1 MFAITVGR
9 PSQRSQAIRGSTSAP
24 TGRVLDVVE
33 LLARSGNARLR
44 FSDVA
49 RELDLTQATAHAILK
64 TLCDR
69 GWASRDPVAKTFT
82 LGPAVS
88 VVAARTDTVR
98 PLAHAARS
106 AALRISKEVG
116 YAGSVVERF
125 GDSLV
130 VTAFEGDATT
140 QPSGIPGDRIPY
152 APPFGV
158 AFAAWDT
165 EEEKR
170 AWIRRGAGNDADR
183 TQRLE
188 RVLEH
193 TRERGFDVDWTTAA
207 LAQAVQVVATLD
219 SQEMPTPVRQIVDQL
234 LVEFTTIG
242 FLSDDNPGRRKQ
254 PVVTIAAP
262 VFDHRQQVALMVAV
276 HPLCPLSARQIRVIG
291 KHLTQETAAISESNP
306 HPDAVD
312 RAG

>member
-1 MFAITVGR
+1 M
-9 PSQRSQAIRGSTSAP
+9 
-24 TGRVLDVVE
+24 LDVVE

-44 FSDVA
+44 FSDVV

-82 LGPAVS
+82 LGPALA
-88 VVAARTDTVR
+88 VVAARTDTAR

-106 AALRISKEVG
+106 AALRLSREVG
-116 YAGSVVERF
+116 YACSVVERF

-130 VTAFEGDATT
+130 VTAFEGEPAT

-158 AFAAWDT
+158 ALAAWDT
-165 EEEKR
+165 GEEQR
-170 AWIRRGAGNDADR
+170 AWIRRGAGNNADR
-183 TQRLE
+183 TQRLQQ
-188 RVLEH
+188 VLEH
-193 TRERGFDVDWTTAA
+193 TRERGFDVDWTTPA
-207 LAQAVQVVATLD
+207 LAQAVQVVGTLD
-219 SQEMPTPVRQIVDQL
+219 SNEMPTPVRHIMDQL

-262 VFDHRQQVALMVAV
+262 VFDHRRQVALMVAV
-276 HPLCPLSARQIRVIG
+276 HPLCPLSARQIAVIG
-291 KHLTQETAAISESNP
+291 KHLTDETTAISQSQP
-306 HPDAVD
+306 QPGAVD
-312 RAG
+312 RAV

>member
-1 MFAITVGR
+1 V
-9 PSQRSQAIRGSTSAP
+9 
-24 TGRVLDVVE
+24 
-33 LLARSGNARLR
+33 RLR
-44 FSDVA
+44 FSDVV

-82 LGPAVS
+82 LGPALA
-88 VVAARTDTVR
+88 VVAARMEMAR

-106 AALRISKEVG
+106 AVLRLSREVG

-130 VTAFEGDATT
+130 VTAFEGDPAT
-140 QPSGIPGDRIPY
+140 QPAGIPGDRIPY

-158 AFAAWDT
+158 ALAAWDT
-165 EEEKR
+165 DEEQR
-170 AWIRRGAGNDADR
+170 AWIRRGAGSNTDR
-183 TQRLE
+183 AQRLE
-188 RVLEH
+188 RVLAH
-193 TRERGFDVDWTTAA
+193 TRQRGYDVDWTTPA
-207 LAQAVQVVATLD
+207 LAQAVQVVGTLD
-219 SQEMPTPVRQIVDQL
+219 SDEMPIPVRHILEQL
-234 LVEFTTIG
+234 FVEFTTIG

-276 HPLCPLSARQIRVIG
+276 HPLCPLSSRQIRVIG
-291 KHLTQETAAISESNP
+291 KKLTDATMAISGSPGAAN
-306 HPDAVD
+306 

>member
-1 MFAITVGR
+1 MFVITVGTR
-9 PSQRSQAIRGSTSAP
+9 SQRSQAIRGSTSAP
-24 TGRVLDVVE
+24 TARVLDVVE

-44 FSDVA
+44 FSDIV

-82 LGPAVS
+82 LGPALA
-88 VVAARTDTVR
+88 VVAARMDTAR

-106 AALRISKEVG
+106 AALRLSKAVG

-130 VTAFEGDATT
+130 VTAFEGEPAT

-158 AFAAWDT
+158 ALAAWDT
-165 EEEKR
+165 DEEQR
-170 AWIRRGAGNDADR
+170 AWIRRGAGSNADR
-183 TQRLE
+183 THRLE

-193 TRERGFDVDWTTAA
+193 TRQRGFDVDWTTPA
-207 LAQAVQVVATLD
+207 LAQAVQVVGTLD
-219 SQEMPTPVRQIVDQL
+219 GNEMPTPVRQIMDQL

-262 VFDHRQQVALMVAV
+262 VFDHRKQVALMVAV

-291 KHLTQETAAISESNP
+291 KHLTDQTTAISESQ
-306 HPDAVD
+306 HQEAMD
-312 RAG
+312 RAV

>member
-1 MFAITVGR
+1 
-9 PSQRSQAIRGSTSAP
+9 
-24 TGRVLDVVE
+24 VLDVVE
-33 LLARSGNARLR
+33 LLARSPDAPLR

-69 GWASRDPVAKTFT
+69 GWVSRDPVAKTFI
-82 LGPAVS
+82 LGPALA
-88 VVAARTDTVR
+88 VVAARTDTAR
-98 PLAHAARS
+98 PLAHAART
-106 AALRISKEVG
+106 AALRLSREVG

-130 VTAFEGDATT
+130 VTAFEGDPAT
-140 QPSGIPGDRIPY
+140 QPAGIPGDRIPY

-158 AFAAWDT
+158 ALAAWDA
-165 EEEKR
+165 EEEQR
-170 AWIRRGAGNDADR
+170 AWIRRGAGDNTDR
-183 TQRLE
+183 VKRLE

-193 TRERGFDVDWTTAA
+193 TRERGFDVDWTTPA
-207 LAQAVQVVATLD
+207 LAQAVQAVGGLD
-219 SQEMPTPVRQIVDQL
+219 HHEMPTPVRHILDQL
-234 LVEFTTIG
+234 LAEFTTIG

-262 VFDHRQQVALMVAV
+262 VFDHRGQAALMLAV
-276 HPLCPLSARQIRVIG
+276 HPLCPLSARQIRLVG
-291 KHLTQETAAISESNP
+291 EKLTDETAAITQSQQNVV
-306 HPDAVD
+306 H

>member
-1 MFAITVGR
+1 
-9 PSQRSQAIRGSTSAP
+9 
-24 TGRVLDVVE
+24 
-33 LLARSGNARLR
+33 LARSGNARLR
-44 FSDVA
+44 FSDVV
-49 RELDLTQATAHAILK
+49 RELELTQATAHAILK

-69 GWASRDPVAKTFT
+69 GWASRDPVTKTFT
-82 LGPAVS
+82 LGPALA
-88 VVAARTDTVR
+88 VVAARMDAAR

-106 AALRISKEVG
+106 AALRLSREVG

-130 VTAFEGDATT
+130 VTAFEGDPAT

-158 AFAAWDT
+158 ALAAWDT
-165 EEEKR
+165 DEGQR
-170 AWIRRGAGNDADR
+170 AWIRRGAGDNTDR
-183 TQRLE
+183 TLRLE
-188 RVLEH
+188 RVLER
-193 TRERGFDVDWTTAA
+193 TRKRGFDVDWTTPA

-219 SQEMPTPVRQIVDQL
+219 SNEMPTPVRHILDQL

-262 VFDHRQQVALMVAV
+262 VFDHRRQVAMMVAV
-276 HPLCPLSARQIRVIG
+276 HPLCPLSARQVRVVG
-291 KHLTQETAAISESNP
+291 KKLTDETTAISESQLP
-306 HPDAVD
+306 AEVVHRAV
-312 RAG
+312 

>member
-1 MFAITVGR
+1 M
-9 PSQRSQAIRGSTSAP
+9 
-24 TGRVLDVVE
+24 LDVVE

-44 FSDVA
+44 FSDVV

-69 GWASRDPVAKTFT
+69 GWASRDPVDKTFT
-82 LGPAVS
+82 LGPALA
-88 VVAARTDTVR
+88 VVAALTDTVR
-98 PLAHAARS
+98 PLAQAARS
-106 AALRISKEVG
+106 AALRLFRKVG

-130 VTAFEGDATT
+130 VTAFEGDPAT
-140 QPSGIPGDRIPY
+140 QPAGIPGDLIPY

-158 AFAAWDT
+158 ALAAWDT
-165 EEEKR
+165 EEEQR
-170 AWIRRGAGNDADR
+170 AWIRRGAGSNADR

-193 TRERGFDVDWTTAA
+193 TRGRGFDVDWTTPA
-207 LAQAVQVVATLD
+207 LAQAVQLVGTLD
-219 SQEMPTPVRQIVDQL
+219 SNEMPTPVRHILDQL

-254 PVVTIAAP
+254 PVATIAAP
-262 VFDHRQQVALMVAV
+262 VFDHRGQVALMVAV
-276 HPLCPLSARQIRVIG
+276 HPMCPLSARQIQTIG
-291 KHLTQETAAISESNP
+291 KQLTDETAAITESQQDP
-306 HPDAVD
+306 VAS
-312 RAG
+312 AG